1 MFLVVS
7 PETEIV
13 PAITT
18 PTSPRIEKLATT
30 PGGRSRTDREER
42 RSANTLY
49 QEISFQDADALGE
62 MDEGADITG
71 NFFCPSSLNLK
82 LTIL

>member
-1 MFLVVS
+1 MV
-7 PETEIV
+7 
-13 PAITT
+13 TT
-18 PTSPRIEKLATT
+18 PTSPQVEKLATT

-71 NFFCPSSLNLK
+71 YFHSYEPFNFFQ
-82 LTIL
+82 I

>member
-1 MFLVVS
+1 MS
-7 PETEIV
+7 PETETV
-13 PAITT
+13 PVITT
-18 PTSPRIEKLATT
+18 PTSPVVEKLATT
-30 PGGRSRTDREER
+30 LGGKSRTDREER

-71 NFFCPSSLNLK
+71 NFQYSV
-82 LTIL
+82 